1 MAVGLAFASDADSAP
16 QSEPANAEEP
26 APEEPAPADVTDSP
40 IESANAQRTELNLL
54 GVTETASGE
63 SRRNDNV
70 QFNQIDNNALKELN
84 ARMGTTATV
93 VEDFKVSQGYFGAE
107 FGAAPSKPLHL
118 AGSSYQRVRGN
129 VYWVH
134 DNSALRA
141 RSFFQAGKVLPAR
154 ENDYG
159 FTVETPLWRRA
170 TLNLNASQK
179 KLRGN
184 VNGNVLVPRLDE
196 RTPLATD
203 PETRDFVQRM
213 LDAYPDQGPNRI
225 DINERALNTNS
236 PQLIDNDN
244 FGARLDQVKNDA
256 DRFILRYNYTLQS
269 VDAFQLVDGQNPD
282 TDTRSHRARA
292 TWNRAWSPATITDF
306 SVGFDRV
313 GSLLVPEENAVG
325 PTVSPGRVVQWLG
338 PSTSIPIDRATNRY
352 RFGSN
357 TQLLRG
363 NHTLTFGFEAVR
375 RQINGSEVS
384 RHRGI
389 YFFAA
394 DFGRDAM
401 TNYRLGTASKYEF
414 AIGDVHR
421 GFRNWNA
428 QFYVGDNWRPT
439 SNFTLNAGLRYQPVQ
454 APYEVNGLTE
464 IPYSCDCNNWAPRL
478 GLSYRLPGRW
488 GVMRAGYGIHYGE
501 IFTATFH
508 QARFNP
514 PSNLR
519 LVVPQPDLVNPLK
532 DFSPEDLDPNARSSV
547 FDLASD
553 LVAPYS
559 HQYNFSWEP
568 EIVSEWRLQLG
579 YVGSRTHRLFIPW
592 TNNRARPVEGI
603 EHTTATINERRP
615 DPRFFT
621 VTRILNGSRGYFD
634 AARARLLAPRWGGL
648 SLEAS
653 YWFSKAVDLGGDYT
667 NTAGSRDSFRARS
680 QTEFDVAGDL
690 KGLSS
695 FDQTHAA
702 LMSVNY
708 LLPSRPLG
716 DNRVSGFFGD
726 WNLSTVVLFKSG
738 TPFGVRTGSDGPGS
752 GNVDGLSG
760 DRPNLTDPS
769 VWGRT
774 INHPDT
780 SQEMLPA
787 SALSFIQPGQT
798 AGNLGRNV
806 FRKDGIANVNLALSR
821 NFPLRSDLALT
832 LRAEAVNL
840 TNTPQ
845 FAEPAEDLNNP
856 AFGQITNTL
865 NDGRTFRFLLRLAF

>member
-1 MAVGLAFASDADSAP
+1 MAVGVAFASDADPVPKSTTP
-16 QSEPANAEEP
+16 NAEEP
-26 APEEPAPADVTDSP
+26 APEEPAPAKLADPSD
-40 IESANAQRTELNLL
+40 ESINTQRTELNLL

-93 VEDFKVSQGYFGAE
+93 VPEFKVSQGYFGAE
-107 FGAAPSKPLHL
+107 FGAAPSKSLHL
-118 AGSSYQRVRGN
+118 AGSSSQDVRGN
-129 VYWVH
+129 VYWIH

-141 RSFFQAGKVLPAR
+141 RSFFQAGEVLPAR

-159 FTVETPLWRRA
+159 FTVETPLWRKA
-170 TLNLNASQK
+170 TLNLNASQQ
-179 KLRGN
+179 KLRGK

-213 LDAYPDQGPNRI
+213 LDAYPDQGPNRT
-225 DINERALNTNS
+225 DINERALNANS
-236 PQLIDNDN
+236 PQQIDSDN
-244 FGARLDQVKNDA
+244 FAVRLDQVKNDA
-256 DRFILRYNYTLQS
+256 DRFIFSYNYILQS
-269 VDAFQLVDGQNPD
+269 VDAFQLVAGQNPD
-282 TDTRSHRARA
+282 TDTRSHRARI

-313 GSLLVPEENAVG
+313 GSLLVAAENALG

-352 RFGSN
+352 RFGAN

-363 NHTLTFGFEAVR
+363 NHTLTFGLEAIR
-375 RQINGSEVS
+375 RQINGSEAS
-384 RHRGI
+384 RHRGL
-389 YFFAA
+389 YRFSA

-401 TNYRLGTASKYEF
+401 TNYRLGTASSYEV

-428 QFYVGDNWRPT
+428 QFYVGDNWRAT
-439 SNFTLNAGLRYQPVQ
+439 STFTLNIGLRYQPVQ

-464 IPYSCDCNNWAPRL
+464 IPYRCDCNNWAPQF

-488 GVMRAGYGIHYGE
+488 GVVRTGYGIHYGE
-501 IFTATFH
+501 IFTATFQ

-519 LVVPQPDLVNPLK
+519 LVVTEPDLINPLK
-532 DFSPEDLDPNARSSV
+532 DFSQEDLDPNARSGIFALSP
-547 FDLASD
+547 D
-553 LVAPYS
+553 LVTPYS

-568 EIVSEWRLQLG
+568 EIAPAWRLQLG

-592 TNNRARPVEGI
+592 ITNRARPVEGI
-603 EHTTATINERRP
+603 EPTTGTINERRP

-621 VTRILNGSRGYFD
+621 VNRVVNGSRGYFD
-634 AARARLLAPRWGGL
+634 AARVRLLAPRWGGL

-653 YWFSKAVDLGGDYT
+653 YWFSKAIDLGGDYT
-667 NTAGSRDSFRARS
+667 NTAGSRDGFRARS
-680 QTEFDVAGDL
+680 QSEFDTAGDL

-702 LMSVNY
+702 LMNVSY
-708 LLPSRPLG
+708 LLPARPLG
-716 DNRVSGFFGD
+716 ENRISRFFGD
-726 WNLSTVVLFKSG
+726 WNLSTVVLFKTG
-738 TPFGVRTGSDGPGS
+738 TPFTLRTGSDGPGS
-752 GNVDGLSG
+752 GNVDGSSG
-760 DRPNLTDPS
+760 DRPNLVDPA

-780 SQEMLPA
+780 SQKLLPA
-787 SALSFIQPGQT
+787 SAFSFIQPGEM
-798 AGNLGRNV
+798 AGNLGRNT
-806 FRKDGIANVNLALSR
+806 FRKDGIGNVNLAVSR
-821 NFPLRSDLALT
+821 NFPLRSDLTLT
-832 LRAEAVNL
+832 LRAEVINL

-845 FAEPAEDLNNP
+845 FAEPSEDLNNP

-865 NDGRTFRFLLRLAF
+865 NDGRTFRFLLRLSF